1 MSATD
6 AQIAKLRRMTAEP
19 TQDTYDD
26 ATLAEY
32 IEARPCRDAQ
42 GFSPFERLLDG
53 RLSTVANSLWTP
65 TYDLAAA
72 AADVWDEKASALT
85 EETDASIDGAA
96 LTRSQAYEHAKAEAR
111 KWHGREHVGTIH
123 LTTEPRPPLYAI
135 DGSGVL
141 PDPEFPAPEGEL

>member
-6 AQIAKLRRMTAEP
+6 AQIAKLRRMVAEP

-32 IEARPCRDAQ
+32 IEAHACRDAR
-42 GFSPFERLLDG
+42 GFEPFERLLNG
-53 RLSTVANSLWTP
+53 RLSGTLNMLWTP
-65 TYDLAAA
+65 TYDVAAA

-85 EETDASIDGAA
+85 EETDASIDGAS

-111 KWHGREHVGTIH
+111 KYRAKQHIGSIR
-123 LTTEPRPPLYAI
+123 LTTEPRPPLYDDDDA
-135 DGSGVL
+135 G
-141 PDPEFPAPEGEL
+141 DPEFPAPEGEE